1 MPMKHSPGS
10 VSRIVGRYEVSSD
23 EADVRETTFWSAV
36 ADYLIES
43 FALYAASIHPAA
55 LYPAEPRPDERN
67 ILQPSEVFRRERR
80 VRLTLVSTTTSS
92 AGPEPATIPTRSAEN
107 AIGFDG
113 DRQREREIE
122 RAVAALAELDDRTL
136 RELGIPHR
144 SQIEQTVRYCHDC

>member
-36 ADYLIES
+36 VDYLIES

-80 VRLTLVSTTTSS
+80 GLLKLVSTTSS